1 VAILTSPAVDRR
13 GTSPVAPVEGRR
25 RSLVV
30 ELLAHPQASFYLV
43 LVPAVLLLALGM
55 MMVLS
60 ASSVYGFVQFGDA
73 YYFVKRQV
81 VFLALGGLAAA
92 ILARRSPQHLKV
104 LGWVLVVAAVGL
116 QLLTF
121 TPLGFT
127 KNGNTNWVQ
136 FGTSFFRVQPSELA
150 KMAIV
155 VWGADIFARKIKLLS
170 DPRHLLVPF
179 VPVSAILIGLVVMQ
193 ADLGTGMI
201 MGALVLAVL
210 WYVGASWKL
219 LAGIVGGVAVA
230 LGLLVVTSTYRMNRI
245 LGFFNQDLDPLGVNH
260 QPIRA
265 IFALASGGWW
275 GLGLG
280 ASRQKWGGLVESH
293 TDYVLAVI
301 GEELGL
307 VGTLLVLVLFLILG
321 YAGFR
326 IAMRSDIRFC
336 RYTAAGITSWFMI
349 QALVNIA
356 VVLRMVPVLGVPL
369 PLVSYGGSSLL
380 VNLMGLGV
388 LLACARQEPA
398 YRALLR
404 RRSNRKRDRALVTT
418 AAGRG

>member
-1 VAILTSPAVDRR
+1 MAILTSPAVDRR
-13 GTSPVAPVEGRR
+13 GTEPNVPEQGRR

-81 VFLALGGLAAA
+81 VFLALGGIAAA
-92 ILARRSPQHLKV
+92 ILARRSPQHLKI
-104 LGWVLVVAAVGL
+104 LGWALVIAAVGL

-136 FGTSFFRVQPSELA
+136 FGTSFFRIQPSELA

-155 VWGADIFARKIKLLS
+155 VWGADIFARKHKLLS
-170 DPRHLLVPF
+170 DPRHLFVPF
-179 VPVSAILIGLVVMQ
+179 VPVSGILIGLVVLQ

-219 LAGIVGGVAVA
+219 LPR
-230 LGLLVVTSTYRMNRI
+230 S
-245 LGFFNQDLDPLGVNH
+245 
-260 QPIRA
+260 
-265 IFALASGGWW
+265 
-275 GLGLG
+275 
-280 ASRQKWGGLVESH
+280 SRCKLRGRKRW
-293 TDYVLAVI
+293 
-301 GEELGL
+301 
-307 VGTLLVLVLFLILG
+307 
-321 YAGFR
+321 
-326 IAMRSDIRFC
+326 MRPR
-336 RYTAAGITSWFMI
+336 
-349 QALVNIA
+349 
-356 VVLRMVPVLGVPL
+356 
-369 PLVSYGGSSLL
+369 SSLWWPL
-380 VNLMGLGV
+380 S
-388 LLACARQEPA
+388 
-398 YRALLR
+398 R
-404 RRSNRKRDRALVTT
+404 R
-418 AAGRG
+418 